1 MLNTKPEFVQFA
13 IHKHRFLY
21 KSRCTKFY
29 NLVITNYNNNIVMD
43 KLKSFIFN
51 QQNNTS
57 I

>member
-13 IHKHRFLY
+13 IHTSIFIQIALCKVLQL
-21 KSRCTKFY
+21 ST
-29 NLVITNYNNNIVMD
+29 YNNNIVMD

-51 QQNNTS
+51 QHNNTS